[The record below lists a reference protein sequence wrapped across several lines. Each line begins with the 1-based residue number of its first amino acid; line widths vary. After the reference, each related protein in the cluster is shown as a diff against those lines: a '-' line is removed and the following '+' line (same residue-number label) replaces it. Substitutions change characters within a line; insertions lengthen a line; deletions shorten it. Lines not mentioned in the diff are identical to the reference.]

1 MSPAVADL
9 IVSLVT
15 LVALPGV
22 ESLAPGVVSW
32 VEPLGSLVVEGANAV
47 GPLVAQTAETAT
59 EAGGSESGHSGL
71 VEELESLIGIFV
83 VAAAVGTFV
92 AKVGRFPYTI
102 ALLLAGIVVG
112 VIVSQFDVTFN
123 ISLTHDII
131 ILVILP
137 VLLFEGSAT
146 TDLERLRRNLAP
158 ILVLAIVGLIVAVVL
173 LGVAGTYAFGYPL
186 LISLLFAAM
195 VLPTDPVSV
204 LALFEELGAPERLS
218 VLVEGES
225 LINDG
230 VGVVLF
236 STLIVFVEEGQ
247 SLETLYD
254 PVGLFELAIN
264 IAVTSLGGAVV
275 GFVTGYVIY
284 RVMANLDEQMTEIVL
299 TLILAYGSFLL
310 AEELHVSGVIA
321 AVVAG
326 LLIGNQ
332 GAEYAMSPR
341 TKVAVFNTWETAA
354 FVVNTFIFVAIGI
367 QTPIQNLLQHLR
379 IIVIAIVLVL
389 LARAAVVYPLTAIVN
404 RRLRETISL
413 PYQHVMLWGGLHG
426 SIPIALVLGLPQ
438 AGNVPGPFPREEL
451 TAMVFGV
458 AAFSLVVQGL
468 TMSNLMNRLGI
479 VTRTEAE
486 ELYELLTGRAR
497 AVKQALNAAERLH
510 RRGDIPSDVYEDFKA
525 EYGQEHEELNDAVS
539 ELLQRNPEL
548 RYEQLLVG
556 ERQVL
561 RQEKSAIMDASRS
574 GIIADDVAERLSEEV
589 DLKLDRVRDGE
600 STVHERGEGYREFWR
615 EQAADFGLDT
625 RLDREDLEPDGD
637 TDAEA
642 DGPGDGP
649 EDDDPR

>member
-1 MSPAVADL
+1 MLLPSSLVADL
-9 IVSLVT
+9 VVAAATLGSPTGVET
-15 LVALPGV
+15 LV
-22 ESLAPGVVSW
+22 
-32 VEPLGSLVVEGANAV
+32 PLQE
-47 GPLVAQTAETAT
+47 
-59 EAGGSESGHSGL
+59 HSGL
-71 VEELESLIGIFV
+71 VENLESLIGVFV
-83 VAAAVGTFV
+83 VAAAVGTLV

-112 VIVSQFDVTFN
+112 VFVSQLGLSYD
-123 ISLTHDII
+123 IRLTHDII

-146 TDLERLRRNLAP
+146 TDFERFRRNIGP
-158 ILVLAIVGLIVAVVL
+158 VLVLAIVGLIVAVVL
-173 LGVAGTYAFGYPL
+173 LGLAGTYAFGYPL

-204 LALFEELGAPERLS
+204 LAMFEELGAPERLS

-236 STLIVFVEEGQ
+236 TTLIALVEAGQ
-247 SLETLYD
+247 TAEVLFDPAGLLELGINILVASAGGAA
-254 PVGLFELAIN
+254 VGLVL
-264 IAVTSLGGAVV
+264 
-275 GFVTGYVIY
+275 GYVIY

-299 TLILAYGSFLL
+299 TLVLAYGSFLL
-310 AEELHVSGVIA
+310 AEQLHVSGVIA
-321 AVVAG
+321 TVVAG

-367 QTPIQNLLQHLR
+367 QTPISNLLQHVP
-379 IIVIAIVLVL
+379 IIAVAIVLVL
-389 LARAAVVYPLTAIVN
+389 AARAAVVYPLTALVN
-404 RRLRETISL
+404 RRIRDRISL
-413 PYQHVMLWGGLHG
+413 DYQHVMLWGGLHG
-426 SIPIALVLGLPQ
+426 SIPIALALGLPR
-438 AGNVPGPFPREEL
+438 AETVPGAFPREEL

-468 TMSNLMNRLGI
+468 TMGNLMDRLGI

-497 AVKQALNAAERLH
+497 AVKEALQAVERLH
-510 RRGDIPSDVYEDFKA
+510 DRGDIPGDVYGDFSA
-525 EYGQEHEELNDAVS
+525 EYGKEHENLNHAIS
-539 ELLQRNPEL
+539 ELLKHNPEL
-548 RYEQLLVG
+548 RYEQLLIG

-561 RQEKSAIMDASRS
+561 RREKSAIMDAARS
-574 GIIADDVAERLSEEV
+574 GVVADDVAERLSEEV

-600 STVHERGEGYREFWR
+600 STVHERGEGYEEFWR
-615 EQAADFGLDT
+615 QRAAEFGLDT
-625 RLDREDLEPDGD
+625 ELSEAERKGPSKPSSDATTDGAGTAAGADETPD
-637 TDAEA
+637 EA
-642 DGPGDGP
+642 DGN
-649 EDDDPR
+649 